1 MSIINKGTAFSN
13 GEQLTADKLNDLVDL
28 ATFDQSATDSASTT
42 VNTSGQIV
50 IADSGVSTAKIAADA
65 VTTAKIATDAVT
77 TAKIADANV
86 TFAKLTDVID
96 DDTMATAT
104 DTTLAT
110 SESIK
115 AYVDSITYT
124 PNIVQAVK
132 TDTFV
137 QSSPNDA
144 WFDIPDLSLSITP
157 TSSSSK
163 VLISA
168 DVSSASNVANFPVRF
183 RFVRDNVAIALADA
197 DGSTQQSSFM
207 GNYPSAYTPS
217 SAGMSYLDSTAV
229 VAGTPVVYKVQ
240 CSNYSTAAIYI
251 NQGTNSSTASTEYS
265 RAISTL
271 IATEIP
277 Q

>member
-1 MSIINKGTAFSN
+1 MPILNKGTAFSN

-50 IADSGVSTAKIAADA
+50 VADSGVSTAKIAADA
-65 VTTAKIATDAVT
+65 VTTAKILDANVT
-77 TAKIADANV
+77 TSKIADANV

-96 DDTMATAT
+96 DDTMVTAT

-132 TDTFV
+132 TDTFT
-137 QSSPNDA
+137 QTTPIDA

-168 DVSSASNVANFPVRF
+168 DVLSTSTSLSFPTRF
-183 RFVRDNVAIALADA
+183 RFVRDGVPIAIGDA

-207 GNYPSAYTPS
+207 GSNASAYAPCS
-217 SAGMSYLDSTAV
+217 GGMSYLGA
-229 VAGTPVVYKVQ
+229 
-240 CSNYSTAAIYI
+240 
-251 NQGTNSSTASTEYS
+251 
-265 RAISTL
+265 R
-271 IATEIP
+271 
-277 Q
+277 

>member
-1 MSIINKGTAFSN
+1 MAIINKGTAFSN
-13 GEQLTADKLNDLVDL
+13 GEQLSASKLNDLVDG
-28 ATFDQSATDSASTT
+28 ATFGTDSVDNASTIVNANGAIT
-42 VNTSGQIV
+42 VR
-50 IADSGVSTAKIAADA
+50 DSGVTAAKLAAGA
-65 VTTAKIATDAVT
+65 VTTAKILDANVT

-115 AYVDSITYT
+115 AYVDSISYT
-124 PNIVQAVK
+124 PNIVQTVK

-137 QSSPNDA
+137 QLNPQGA
-144 WFDIPDLSLSITP
+144 WFDIPDFSLSITP
-157 TSSSSK
+157 TSSSSN

-168 DVSSASNVANFPVRF
+168 DVLSTSTNINYPTRF
-183 RFVRDNVAIALADA
+183 RFVRDGVAIALGDA
-197 DGSTQQSSFM
+197 DGTTQQCSFT
-207 GNYPSAYTPS
+207 GSNGSAYTPCS
-217 SAGMSYLDSTAV
+217 GGMSYLDSTAV
-229 VAGTPVVYKVQ
+229 VAGTPVVYKIQV
-240 CSNYSTAAIYI
+240 SNFSTVGIYI
-251 NQGTNSSTASTEYS
+251 NRGTSASTQPDFG
-265 RAISTL
+265 RTISTL